1 MTRPGRVYRLL
12 DTLRMGQL
20 WLAACALIV
29 MMCVTVADV
38 FLRYA
43 FNKPIRGSYDMV
55 EAMLVVF
62 VFHGMSSAFLRRRSI
77 VIDLVDSFASA
88 RAVAVLIRL
97 SDVLSIMALV
107 LFAAAMTA
115 PAMQAFAYGD
125 IKLELR
131 LPVYVL
137 WIAALTGMAG
147 AILCA
152 TGALFAHAAGSRDGP
167 PE

>member
-77 VIDLVDSFASA
+77 VIDLVDSFAST
-88 RAVAVLIRL
+88 RTVAVLIRL

-152 TGALFAHAAGSRDGP
+152 IGALFARAASPPNGP